1 MKESYQDESGTIY
14 HNRTFNL
21 FSLWSNGNNTTLKK
35 VRFAYKQLVIIVSIY
50 HTSE

>member
-21 FSLWSNGNNTTLKK
+21 FSLWSNGNNTCTTLKK
-35 VRFAYKQLVIIVSIY
+35 VRFTYKQLVIIVSLY
-50 HTSE
+50 HK